1 MKENNNIKKLNN
13 NDYNKITEKIFNENK
28 NLIEENKKL
37 KKEIEDLKLYIDD
50 FNKIKEDNNKKIFEL
65 SNQITELKKQI
76 DLLTKKSK
84 LNEEIFKNKSL
95 ILADK
100 YENKINKLLNI
111 NIKSSNN
118 FLFIINNHQIKNIL
132 PFLSYKDIINLRL
145 VNKKINNEF
154 LNSQS
159 NLKNFFINI
168 IKLKNKKFSELKIYD
183 IKKEYLIKNP
193 KLEYLINEY
202 VLNNNKNIGKELKDN
217 ISQCLNFINKEVKPL
232 LGLKPSLKQNN
243 NNNNNNNNSN
253 NISSIYNNY
262 LFGGIKSMFGYN
274 NNNNT
279 NNNKINNPNEII
291 NNKEIYDNLEQNDN
305 KILEILNDNNLGI
318 ICDYEFDFN
327 NSQEIKNYLNKF
339 LRSNIDEQKITNF
352 ILELCNGYSN
362 LLFNSKKLLEEIKE
376 LNIVKNCLNERYKF
390 YSNLSNVYEKKIKNF
405 NLNNNNN
412 NNNINNNNTIFND
425 NKSINS
431 KSSSFITNKEN
442 YYNSIEMKMDLFKK
456 EDINVEELKKKLENE
471 KMNLIISTKQTD
483 YYREKYEECQTDYN
497 QFRMIYL
504 EENRNLKK
512 KLNELIIEKENLNKK

>member
-28 NLIEENKKL
+28 SLIEENKKL

-111 NIKSSNN
+111 NIKSPNN

-243 NNNNNNNNSN
+243 NNNNNNSN

-274 NNNNT
+274 NNNNP
-279 NNNKINNPNEII
+279 NNNKINSPNDLI

-390 YSNLSNVYEKKIKNF
+390 YSNK
-405 NLNNNNN
+405 
-412 NNNINNNNTIFND
+412 
-425 NKSINS
+425 
-431 KSSSFITNKEN
+431 
-442 YYNSIEMKMDLFKK
+442 
-456 EDINVEELKKKLENE
+456 
-471 KMNLIISTKQTD
+471 
-483 YYREKYEECQTDYN
+483 
-497 QFRMIYL
+497 
-504 EENRNLKK
+504 
-512 KLNELIIEKENLNKK
+512 